1 MTAFDRAWDVVK
13 MPFQYHLTDNPNFAL
28 DPDYEP
34 EDNAF
39 AIFDRSGHKGIYTS
53 PKNKVETWLN
63 AEGYWRPY
71 VAELEMDD
79 ATLEGTEGRW
89 NRERFIPAS
98 SFDNVSVRRV
108 MPLDIL
114 AREEY
119 GTHGWIAGEV
129 GRTFEGDEIDSSH
142 EDRPRTWADLYPFN
156 YVGNERVKDLHDF
169 SGIDTRQMTQEQIDR
184 IQNDFDEFMRIRGYD
199 E

>member
-1 MTAFDRAWDVVK
+1 MIEPFDQAWALLK

-34 EDNAF
+34 EDNALS
-39 AIFDRSGHKGIYTS
+39 IIDRSGRKGIYTTAKDNVS
-53 PKNKVETWLN
+53 RWLN

-79 ATLEGTEGRW
+79 ATLEGTEDRW
-89 NRERFIPAS
+89 GGERFIPAS

-114 AREEY
+114 AREVY
-119 GTHGWIAGEV
+119 GSHGWVGGDL
-129 GRTFEGDEIDSSH
+129 GRTFDGDEIEMGKYGSPK
-142 EDRPRTWADLYPFN
+142 ELYPFR
-156 YVGNERVKDLHDF
+156 GMDF
-169 SGIDTRQMTQEQIDR
+169 SDIDTRQMNQEQIDR
-184 IQNDFDEFMRIRGYD
+184 IQNDFDEFMRLRGYD

>member
-1 MTAFDRAWDVVK
+1 MAWNVVK

-34 EDNAF
+34 EDNAL

-53 PKNKVETWLN
+53 PKDKVERWLN
-63 AEGYWRPY
+63 GEGYWRPY

-89 NRERFIPAS
+89 NNERFIPAS
-98 SFDNVSVRRV
+98 LFDDVSVRRV

-114 AREEY
+114 AREVY
-119 GTHGWIAGEV
+119 GSHGWVGGEL
-129 GRTFEGDEIDSSH
+129 GRTFD
-142 EDRPRTWADLYPFN
+142 
-156 YVGNERVKDLHDF
+156 GNEIEMGKYGSPKEVFPFRGMDF
-169 SGIDTRQMTQEQIDR
+169 SDIDTRQMTQEQIDR